1 MLSNSIFENTE
12 VAFAIKSN
20 SEIER
25 AYYLFK
31 MIKNEP
37 MVKMGSKLTQFALN
51 MHLPVEGIIKTTVF
65 NHFCGGVSIDE
76 CMPTAEKMFTKNVYS
91 ILDYSA
97 EGKQEEE
104 AFDKAV
110 KITLDVIEKAKDK
123 EFLPFAVF
131 KPTGIGKET
140 LYEKVS
146 AGEKLSNEEIEEWDR
161 VINRYE
167 KVAQAAVKNNVP
179 LLIDAEDFAMQK
191 AADDIVENLMEK
203 YNKGKVHIYGTLQM
217 YRVDRLDYL
226 KNLYER
232 SREKDYHVG
241 MKLVRGAYM
250 ERERERAERMGY
262 PDPICKT
269 KAETDRMFND
279 ATKFMFDHIDTMAV
293 YLGTHNEESSM
304 MLKELIDASGID
316 KNDKRIWFG
325 QLFGMSDHI
334 TFNISNLGY
343 NATKYLP
350 FGPVRDVMPYLI
362 RRADENTS
370 VGDQTNRELD
380 LLTKERKRRKL

>member
-1 MLSNSIFENTE
+1 MSSHSIFENTE

-37 MVKMGSKLTQFALN
+37 MVKLGSKLTQFALN

-76 CMPTAEKMFTKNVYS
+76 CMPIAEKMYTKNVYS

-110 KITLDVIEKAKDK
+110 KITLDVIDKAKDQT
-123 EFLPFAVF
+123 FLPFAVF
-131 KPTGIGKET
+131 KPTGIGRET

-146 AGEKLSNEEIEEWDR
+146 AGEELTNEEINEWDR
-161 VINRYE
+161 VVARYE

-179 LLIDAEDFAMQK
+179 LLIDAEDYAMQK

-203 YNKGKVHIYGTLQM
+203 YNKGKVFIYGTLQM
-217 YRVDRLDYL
+217 YRIDRLDYL
-226 KNLYER
+226 KGLYER
-232 SREKDYHVG
+232 SRAKEFHVG

-269 KAETDRMFND
+269 KEDTDKMFND
-279 ATKFMFDHIDTMAV
+279 ATKFMFEHIDTMAI
-293 YLGTHNEESSM
+293 YLGTHNEESSL
-304 MLKELIDASGID
+304 MLKELIDASGLN

-380 LLTKERKRRKL
+380 LLAKERKRRKL